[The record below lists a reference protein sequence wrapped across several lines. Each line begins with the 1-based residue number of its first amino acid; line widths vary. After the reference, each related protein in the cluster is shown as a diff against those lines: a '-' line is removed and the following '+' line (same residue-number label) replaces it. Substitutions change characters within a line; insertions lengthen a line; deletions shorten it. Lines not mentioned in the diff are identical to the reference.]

1 MHTSSELEA
10 FLIVNHGVTRVD
22 FAAKLVS
29 LIKLVIDKRA
39 TIHR

>member
-10 FLIVNHGVTRVD
+10 FLIVNHGFTRVD